1 MVRTYDSKRRFLLTA
16 AAATAATMASS
27 SFHQG
32 AAAFSVNPNRQ
43 LPSAAVL
50 SRQSDYYGLVR
61 ELPPP
66 VRQQTRTF
74 LSSQRGGGGSDGGG
88 GGGGFLEK
96 VGSAVKS
103 ILPASWFQSE
113 QEKRAA
119 IERRRVKDEISGGLS
134 DLLKDAPLPIRMVGS
149 LVRPLIS
156 SAMSSLAETMA
167 EQQESVSSLM
177 STAQLCLESDER
189 VAQLL
194 GGGGGRLQVS
204 NPFSQSSSTSSI
216 NGQST
221 SRVDLAF
228 EVYGA
233 VQSGVV
239 RLSASNGK
247 ITQLSLQAAN
257 GRVVEVRT
265 SPSSFS
271 RSRVLGKDDDD
282 SSSNIIEAE
291 IIEKKPRP

>member
-1 MVRTYDSKRRFLLTA
+1 MIRKSEFKKRFLLTA
-16 AAATAATMASS
+16 ATATATIASSS
-27 SFHQG
+27 SFHPG
-32 AAAFSVNPNRQ
+32 AAAFSVNPTRQ
-43 LPSAAVL
+43 LSSFALARHTGHAMLPL
-50 SRQSDYYGLVR
+50 TTRRQA
-61 ELPPP
+61 
-66 VRQQTRTF
+66 RTF
-74 LSSQRGGGGSDGGG
+74 LSSSQRGGGND

-119 IERRRVKDEISGGLS
+119 LERRRVKDEISGGLT

-149 LVRPLIS
+149 LVKPLIS

-177 STAQLCLESDER
+177 STAQLCLDSDER

-194 GGGGGRLQVS
+194 GSGGGLQVS

-216 NGQST
+216 NGQTT

-247 ITQLSLQAAN
+247 ITQLTLQAAN

-271 RSRVLGKDDDD
+271 RSRSRVLGNDDDD

>member
-1 MVRTYDSKRRFLLTA
+1 MIRKNDYRTRFLLTA
-16 AAATAATMASS
+16 AAATATIASSS
-27 SFHQG
+27 SFHHG
-32 AAAFSVNPNRQ
+32 AAAFSVNPTRQ
-43 LPSAAVL
+43 LASAAL
-50 SRQSDYYGLVR
+50 SRHNDYLLVR
-61 ELPPP
+61 ERPSST
-66 VRQQTRTF
+66 RQARTF
-74 LSSQRGGGGSDGGG
+74 LSSSQRGGGND

-119 IERRRVKDEISGGLS
+119 LERRRVKDEISGGLT

-149 LVRPLIS
+149 LVKPLIS

-177 STAQLCLESDER
+177 STAQLCLDSDER

-194 GGGGGRLQVS
+194 GSGGGLQVS

-216 NGQST
+216 NGQTT

-247 ITQLSLQAAN
+247 ITQLTLQAAN

-271 RSRVLGKDDDD
+271 RSRSRVLGNDDDD